1 MEKTFEVTSGVI
13 VCSDPCYTI
22 PTWCQGVVENVKK
35 GTWIAEVEKTD
46 SGSWG
51 DRIATLTIVN
61 KDSLDKDITL
71 SNRVEEMYSTEPLN
85 FGAGVDSGQ
94 FGFFDKDFYRNDES
108 AKDLKKYGFGDDF
121 ETKSGDSW
129 YRACCDLTLD
139 KEQWGVL
146 PNGAVSSSGFGDGSY
161 DVFGIKND
169 EGEYVAF
176 SVVFIWND
184 EDEEEEWD
192 EEDEWDEEY
201 EEDEE

>member
-22 PTWCQGVVENVKK
+22 DPPTWCQGVVENVKK

-46 SGSWG
+46 SSSWG

-108 AKDLKKYGFGDDF
+108 AKDLKKYYFGDDF
-121 ETKSGDSW
+121 DRENGDSW
-129 YRACCDLTLD
+129 YRACCDLTLGT
-139 KEQWGVL
+139 ESWGVL

-184 EDEEEEWD
+184 EDEEDEWDEWD
-192 EEDEWDEEY
+192 EEDEE
-201 EEDEE
+201 